1 MTSSRPYSRTTCS
14 YIASTCAS
22 SARSACT
29 ASRPT
34 ECSAWS
40 TPTTT
45 PPSLA
50 NRPATARPITL
61 PAPLTTQTLPAS
73 RFTDSSRPLESRPD
87 HPAIMGAGLICAELG
102 PELLDAGVPEL
113 VEDVQRLLPGIPG
126 LSRVAAGIVGVTEVG
141 EDLSFVGA
149 VGEFAEQAERLPVAG
164 EGFAVLPEVVIGIA
178 EAVQGRGFAAAVGQ
192 MAVQDQR
199 PSAVIDGFPV
209 VSEHGMQPADRVERI
224 RLSARVTG
232 PLVQA
237 QGNPVV

>member
-34 ECSAWS
+34 ECPAWS

-87 HPAIMGAGLICAELG
+87 HPTIMGASDRLG
-102 PELLDAGVPEL
+102 VTIVA
-113 VEDVQRLLPGIPG
+113 PG
-126 LSRVAAGIVGVTEVG
+126 LGSSAARMRLCFEGSAATDRDTLFGDPYQPSREPLWLVAAYSTVTVW
-141 EDLSFVGA
+141 
-149 VGEFAEQAERLPVAG
+149 
-164 EGFAVLPEVVIGIA
+164 
-178 EAVQGRGFAAAVGQ
+178 
-192 MAVQDQR
+192 M
-199 PSAVIDGFPV
+199 
-209 VSEHGMQPADRVERI
+209 
-224 RLSARVTG
+224 
-232 PLVQA
+232 
-237 QGNPVV
+237 